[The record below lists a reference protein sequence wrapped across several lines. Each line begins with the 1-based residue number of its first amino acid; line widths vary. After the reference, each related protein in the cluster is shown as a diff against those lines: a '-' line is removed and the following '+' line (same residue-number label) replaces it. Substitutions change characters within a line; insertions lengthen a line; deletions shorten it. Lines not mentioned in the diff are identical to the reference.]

1 MWFCRFFVFVF
12 KHPQFYILHFTFANE
27 ILRRVARRDDRKG
40 GHLLLLAFPPRGK
53 VSAKPTEEGRRALQN
68 FTFYILHFTFADEI
82 LRLASLAQDDRGG
95 FTPQDDRG
103 ALLLRITGGRSRV
116 LQDGRAAPCANNFIL
131 NFCQTIAK
139 RQNSWYHNTAGACRR
154 AMQ

>member
-1 MWFCRFFVFVF
+1 MPRLHLSCGSRRYAANGVRLPKGAAFGRAKIVCKRKKRQKCGFAVFSYLF
-12 KHPQFYILHFTFANE
+12 LSILN
-27 ILRRVARRDDRKG
+27 
-40 GHLLLLAFPPRGK
+40 
-53 VSAKPTEEGRRALQN
+53 S
-68 FTFYILHFTFADEI
+68 TFYILHFTFADEI
-82 LRLASLAQDDRGG
+82 LRLASLAQDDRG
-95 FTPQDDRG
+95 P
-103 ALLLRITGGRSRV
+103 LLLRITGGRSRV